1 MSREAVTLSACFP
14 VLPFPLVRLFPSLLF
29 YSILFPSLPFLSF
42 PSLPFSLLPWWLCSL
57 CGSNFLGALRSKGT
71 ATQVEEGRSAALY
84 SQRRRA
90 SSPSLAGWYLSP
102 RVSGPVRD
110 HSTQTGPDPAVAGT
124 YLLACSAT
132 GPTTDLPAQKK
143 ILPPPPPAPHRRLW
157 VSQKR
162 SQSCFSFV
170 PLVFFGQLCRW
181 FSRLSLITFPELF
194 LLCSP
199 RFLRVVV
206 GPAAF
211 CTRAHEASSG
221 KRGTYTPFFRWVGG
235 CVAGWLGSGFL
246 FWVEGWRGAGRWGLV
261 CV

>member
-1 MSREAVTLSACFP
+1 M
-14 VLPFPLVRLFPSLLF
+14 
-29 YSILFPSLPFLSF
+29 
-42 PSLPFSLLPWWLCSL
+42 
-57 CGSNFLGALRSKGT
+57 
-71 ATQVEEGRSAALY
+71 EEGRSAALY
-84 SQRRRA
+84 SQGRGA

-102 RVSGPVRD
+102 RVSGPVWVPARD

-124 YLLACSAT
+124 YLLACSGA

-143 ILPPPPPAPHRRLW
+143 FLTPRGRLW

-181 FSRLSLITFPELF
+181 FSRLSLNTFPELF

-199 RFLRVVV
+199 RFLRVLV
-206 GPAAF
+206 GSLGSAAF

-235 CVAGWLGSGFL
+235 CVAGWLGG
-246 FWVEGWRGAGRWGLV
+246 WVAGSYFG
-261 CV
+261 